1 MNAPLASHSKVKLR
15 VDDFDRLAEGGG
27 LVDFERTELL
37 DGDIYLM
44 APQYSLH
51 SFAKSLFYDAVL
63 DWTRAN
69 RPDLFVRTETS
80 VAMPP
85 NDEPMPDVILTSER
99 RGRKGIPAATILLLV
114 EIADDSRDR
123 DLGYK
128 ADLYARQGVPEYW
141 VVDLKERVVV
151 QHSVPGEAGYAV
163 ADAVP
168 FGKAAVAATLTGL
181 SVDTADLLD

>member
-1 MNAPLASHSKVKLR
+1 VKLR
-15 VDDFDRLAEGGG
+15 VDDFDLLAENGG
-27 LVDFERTELL
+27 LVDLERTELL

-51 SFAKSLFYDAVL
+51 SFAKSLFYDALL

-85 NDEPMPDVILTSER
+85 NDEPMPDVILTGER
-99 RGRKGIPAATILLLV
+99 RGQKGIPAATIMLLI
-114 EIADDSRDR
+114 EIADESRDR

-128 ADLYARQGVPEYW
+128 AQLYAQQNVPEYW

-151 QHSVPGEAGYAV
+151 QHSGASEAGFEVTASLPFG
-163 ADAVP
+163 DAVR
-168 FGKAAVAATLTGL
+168 AATLAGL
-181 SVDTADLLD
+181 AVDTGELLD